1 MEIKTS
7 SFIPGRRQFI
17 SKVLPAGAL
26 LCLGCKG
33 LSAIPYLS
41 TTETSPG
48 QKQKYLDDSGMSVLD
63 VYKFSYGSCI
73 PTYQELAKKIGK
85 ERFLS
90 MLTKANAEVFSQMF
104 ASMAK
109 DYPDRSMKSLASIFQ
124 NLLSTPPF
132 NKAFQYEIVENTDR
146 VYEMK
151 VTECIHATV
160 CREMNAADIGYALEC
175 APSDA
180 MVKSFNP
187 KMRAENPKNLMKG
200 DSICIE
206 RFVLEV

>member
-48 QKQKYLDDSGMSVLD
+48 QKQKYLDDSGMSVVD
-63 VYKFSYGSCI
+63 VYRFSYGFCVPI
-73 PTYQELAKKIGK
+73 YKVLAKKIGK
-85 ERFLS
+85 EKFLS
-90 MLTKANAEVFSQMF
+90 MLAEANAEVYSHMF

-124 NLLSTPPF
+124 NILSTPPL

-146 VYEMK
+146 IYEMK
-151 VTECIHATV
+151 VTECLPAKV
-160 CREMNAADIGYALEC
+160 FREMDAADIGYALEC
-175 APSDA
+175 APGDA
-180 MVKSFNP
+180 IAKSFNP

-206 RFVLEV
+206 RFLLEV

>member
-1 MEIKTS
+1 MRIKTS

-17 SKVLPAGAL
+17 TKVLPSGAL

-33 LSAIPYLS
+33 LSALPYIN
-41 TTETSPG
+41 TTKTSPG
-48 QKQKYLDDSGMSVLD
+48 QKPKYLDDSGMSVED
-63 VYKFSYGSCI
+63 VYKFSFGYCV
-73 PTYQELAKKIGK
+73 PTYQVLAKEIGEEK
-85 ERFLS
+85 FLS

-124 NLLSTPPF
+124 NMLSTPPL
-132 NKAFQYEIVENTDR
+132 NKAFQYETIENTDK
-146 VYEMK
+146 VFEIK
-151 VTECIHATV
+151 VTECLPARV

-175 APSDA
+175 APTDA
-180 MVKSFNP
+180 VARFFNP

-200 DSICIE
+200 DAFCIE